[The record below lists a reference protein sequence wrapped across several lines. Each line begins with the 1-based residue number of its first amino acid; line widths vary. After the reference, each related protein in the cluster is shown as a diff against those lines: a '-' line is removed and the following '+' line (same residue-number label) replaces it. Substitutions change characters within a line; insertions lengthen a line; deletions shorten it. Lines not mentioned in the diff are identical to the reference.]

1 MRCNDWKRI
10 GLTLALLGASS
21 LASVAEECSI
31 SINPDRNRG
40 VLGNMTF
47 YNFGQHFELQIETP
61 SQPEG
66 VEFRVALDGEETP
79 DVLVYPGMDDLVLS
93 LAPHNGDIA
102 IDLAFV
108 TGVLKGSELTVIGF
122 RETAIATLAN
132 YDLREL
138 QTKLA
143 ACDLK

>member
-1 MRCNDWKRI
+1 MGCNAWRRI
-10 GLTLALLGASS
+10 GLALALLGASTV
-21 LASVAEECSI
+21 ASVAEECSI
-31 SINPDRNRG
+31 SIKPDRDRG
-40 VLGNMTF
+40 VLSNMTF

-66 VEFRVALDGEETP
+66 VEFRVALDGQETP
-79 DVLVYPGMDDLVLS
+79 DVAIYPGMDDLALS
-93 LAPHNGDIA
+93 LAPYNGDIA

-108 TGVLKGSELTVIGF
+108 TGVLKGSELTVVGF